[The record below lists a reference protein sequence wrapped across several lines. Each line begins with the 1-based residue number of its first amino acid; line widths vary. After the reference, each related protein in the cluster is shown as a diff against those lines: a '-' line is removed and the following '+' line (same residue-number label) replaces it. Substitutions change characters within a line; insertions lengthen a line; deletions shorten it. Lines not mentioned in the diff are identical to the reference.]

1 MCGIFGL
8 LNDVSPYNDHITSS
22 QRTQA
27 FNAGMN
33 RGPEE
38 HRLLENINRSGVSM
52 YFHRLSINGL
62 NSLSGQPLRIGD
74 VTLICN
80 GEIYNYKQLFRM
92 LNKYGVKQTTNS
104 DCEVII
110 HLYNIFGIER
120 TLEMLDGVFSFML
133 LEQQVGDLCIPDK
146 VYVARD
152 PFGVRPLYVLMDKNN
167 QDKLYGFA
175 SELKVL
181 KYLMTDD
188 YITQP
193 FEPGTYSVFE
203 KKFMMRSNW
212 KKAVVNRPY
221 FTLMTSPS
229 VLIDMFYGP
238 PKSGVDT
245 YGIYDVKHQI
255 DMYSRQ
261 IYEHLCEAVRKR
273 VEGTTDRPVA
283 CLLSGGLDSSLIASL
298 VSKYYKGVLETY
310 SIGMQGSED
319 LRYARIVANHI
330 KSKHTEII
338 LTKEEFFDVIP
349 EVIEKIESYDTT
361 TVRASVGNY
370 LIGKYIAKHSDA
382 KVIFNGDGSDELTGG
397 YLYFLACPNSLEFD
411 NECRRL
417 LKNIHRFDV
426 LRSDMSISSNGL
438 EPRTPFLDRTFVS
451 YYLSLPADLRNPRSE
466 FNVSSDLWDIEIG
479 KKRRPEKLLLRYAM
493 SSVEP
498 TLLPKEIMWRTK
510 EAFSDGVSGVEGS
523 WYQIIKE
530 KVGEIY
536 KEKMVDLSTK
546 TLEQHYYRD
555 EFDKLYPNMSNNIPY
570 YWMPN
575 YVKATDASARTLEIY
590 NEEDK

>member
-8 LNDVSPYNDHITSS
+8 LNDVSPYNQHITSTL
-22 QRTQA
+22 RTQA

-38 HRLLENINRSGVSM
+38 HRFLENINGSGVSL
-52 YFHRLSINGL
+52 YFHRLAINGL

-92 LNKYGVKQTTNS
+92 LNKYGVIQSTNS

-120 TLEMLDGVFSFML
+120 TLQMLDGVFSFVL
-133 LEQQVGDLCIPDK
+133 LEQQVGELCTPDR

-152 PFGVRPLYVLMDKNN
+152 PFGVRPLYILMDKNSN
-167 QDKLYGFA
+167 DKLYGFA

-181 KYLMTDD
+181 KHLMTDD
-188 YITQP
+188 YITVP
-193 FEPGTYSVFE
+193 FEPGTYSVYE
-203 KKFMMRSNW
+203 KEFMIRSIW
-212 KKAVVNRPY
+212 KKSIVNKPY
-221 FTLMTSPS
+221 FTLMTNPS
-229 VLIDMFYGP
+229 VLIDMC
-238 PKSGVDT
+238 SVR
-245 YGIYDVKHQI
+245 DVKHEI
-255 DMYSRQ
+255 DMYSRE
-261 IYEHLCEAVRKR
+261 IYNHLCNAVKKR

-283 CLLSGGLDSSLIASL
+283 CLLSGGLDSSLIAAL
-298 VSKYYKGVLETY
+298 VSKYYTGVLETY
-310 SIGMQGSED
+310 SIGMKGSDD

-330 KSKHTEII
+330 KSNHTEIV
-338 LTKEEFFDVIP
+338 LTKEEFFNVIP

-370 LIGKYIAKHSDA
+370 LIGKYIAKHSNA

-417 LKNIHRFDV
+417 LKNINRFDV

-451 YYLSLPADLRNPRSE
+451 YYLSLPAELRNPRSE
-466 FNVSSDLWDIEIG
+466 FNTSTELWDIETG

-493 SSVEP
+493 SSIEP
-498 TLLPKEIMWRTK
+498 KLLPEEIMWRTK
-510 EAFSDGVSGVEGS
+510 EAFSDGVSGVDGS
-523 WYQIIKE
+523 WYQIIKD
-530 KVGEIY
+530 KVNELY
-536 KEKMVDLSTK
+536 KEKTENSNL
-546 TLEQHYYRD
+546 TLEQQYYKD
-555 EFDKLYPNMSNNIPY
+555 IFEQLFPNMINNIPY
-570 YWMPN
+570 YWMPR
-575 YVKATDASARTLEIY
+575 YVKANDASARTLAIY
-590 NEEDK
+590 NE